1 MTKRF
6 ILLIAI
12 AGLAAMVS
20 AQSYPQS
27 NPEQPNAAAPQNA
40 TNAQGQVA
48 AGTEVLATLDQKLST
63 KTSHVGDAFTATVQQ
78 NVMDSSG
85 AVAIPA
91 GSKINGQVV
100 ESEKGKTLPELR
112 GKGKLNMVFSNVS

>member
-1 MTKRF
+1 A
-6 ILLIAI
+6 LGAL
-12 AGLAAMVS
+12 AG
-20 AQSYPQS
+20 AQDYSQS
-27 NPEQPNAAAPQNA
+27 NQQQPNAQSA

-112 GKGKLNMVFSNVS
+112 GKGKLNMV